1 MLSEHYALGRH
12 PWSKEACPDIMA
24 FPDTQTSNSTH
35 FAEEKVIEKL
45 FVRCLNLLELANLG
59 ST

>member
-35 FAEEKVIEKL
+35 FAEEKVIENYL
-45 FVRCLNLLELANLG
+45 SVA
-59 ST
+59 

>member
-1 MLSEHYALGRH
+1 MLSGNYALGRH
-12 PWSKEACPDIMA
+12 PWSKESCPDIMA
-24 FPDTQTSNSTH
+24 FPNTKTSNSTQ

-45 FVRCLNLLELANLG
+45 FVLYLNLWELANLC